1 MEKVKN
7 LLFKIV
13 TLFFVL
19 LLFTSCQNDDD
30 VTALDDGVL
39 RVLSNNINNVKFEN
53 GIENVTTDLTIEMVF
68 SHSLDTEKLASALS
82 ISSES
87 GDPVDYSVE
96 FTKVNSTVIV
106 SSNQQLDYL
115 TNYSVELPSGTY
127 GVNGE
132 TIENPISLTFK
143 TEAFTLPVVELSTDV
158 IELKENSETAVIT
171 ASLDKTTDSEVSIN
185 LVFGGTSTLDADYS
199 VTSQSIVIPA
209 GDLTGTTEITTN
221 LDAEN
226 DDNETII
233 VTIDSI
239 ENANE
244 EGSQELTLTIVQELA
259 PLSLKGVMALTWDG
273 SGTND
278 GKAVH
283 VVANE
288 DIADLSLYSLGV
300 ANNGGGTDGVEYT
313 FPAISVS
320 AGDDILVARSPE
332 MLSTYFG
339 DCSTEF
345 EQILQSNNSISQNG
359 DDAIEL
365 FSGDTKIET
374 YGDPDVDGTGEVW
387 EYKGSWGYKIGREW
401 TYGGVDCS
409 LGSTTTQES
418 SCTYPI
424 CKDALQL
431 KGVMALLWDG
441 SGTNGGKAI
450 HVKAIKDIPDL
461 SIYGVGIAN
470 NGGGT
475 DGLEFSF
482 PAISVEEGDDIL
494 LSREPATLTAYFD
507 SCVNE
512 FEHVIESNNSV
523 SQNGDDAIELYKNE
537 TVIETYGNPDVDG
550 TGESW
555 EYSGAWAFKS
565 NGNWTAGILDCAA
578 GSTTTLNSDC
588 PYPLCN

>member
-7 LLFKIV
+7 LLFKTVI
-13 TLFFVL
+13 LSFVL
-19 LLFTSCQNDDD
+19 LLFTNCQNDDE
-30 VTALDDGVL
+30 VNSLDDGVL
-39 RVLSNNINNVKFEN
+39 RVLTSSINNTKFVN
-53 GIENVTTDLTIEMVF
+53 GVENVTTDLTIEMVF
-68 SHSLDTEKLASALS
+68 SHSMDTEKLVSALS
-82 ISSES
+82 VTSES
-87 GDPVDYSVE
+87 GNPVGYSVE
-96 FTKVNSTVIV
+96 FTKVNSTVVI
-106 SSNQQLDYL
+106 SSNQKLDFL
-115 TNYSVELPSGTY
+115 TTYTVELPAGAY

-132 TIENPISLTFK
+132 TIEDPISLSFK
-143 TEAFTLPVVELSTDV
+143 TEAFTLPVVELSTDA
-158 IELKENSETAVIT
+158 IELKENAETAVIT
-171 ASLDKTTDSEVSIN
+171 ATLDKTTEDDVTIN
-185 LVFGGTSTLDADYS
+185 LAFGGTSTLDADYTVS
-199 VTSQSIVIPA
+199 SQSIVIPA
-209 GDLTGTTEITTN
+209 GNLTGTLELTTN
-221 LDAEN
+221 LDDEN
-226 DDNETII
+226 DDNETVVI
-233 VTIDSI
+233 TIDSI

-244 EGSQELTLTIVQELA
+244 DGSQELTLSIIQELA
-259 PLSLKGVMALTWDG
+259 PLALKGVMALTWDG

-288 DIADLSLYSLGV
+288 DIADLSVYGLGV
-300 ANNGGGTDGVEYT
+300 ANNGGGTDGLEYS

-332 MLSTYFG
+332 LLSAYFG
-339 DCSTEF
+339 DCNTEF
-345 EQILQSNNSISQNG
+345 EHILQANSSISQNG

-365 FSGDTKIET
+365 FSGETKIET
-374 YGDPDVDGTGEVW
+374 YGDENVDGTGEVW
-387 EYKGSWGYKIGREW
+387 EYKGSWAYKIGREW
-401 TYGGVDCS
+401 TYGGVECS
-409 LGSTTTQES
+409 VGSTTTQDS

-424 CKDALQL
+424 CEDALQL

-482 PAISVEEGDDIL
+482 PAIAVEEGDDIL

-507 SCVNE
+507 SCANE

-537 TVIETYGNPDVDG
+537 VVIETYGDPDVDG

-555 EYSGAWAFKS
+555 EYSGTWAFKS
-565 NGNWTAGILDCAA
+565 GGTWTAGILDCAA
-578 GSTTTLNSDC
+578 GSTTTLNSEC

>member
-7 LLFKIV
+7 SLLTTVI
-13 TLFFVL
+13 LSFVL
-19 LLFTSCQNDDD
+19 LLFTSCQDDD
-30 VTALDDGVL
+30 GVNSLDDGVL
-39 RVLSNNINNVKFEN
+39 RVLASNINNTKFVS
-53 GIENVTTDLTIEMVF
+53 GVENVSTDLTIEMVF
-68 SHSLDTEKLASALS
+68 SHSMDTEKLASALS

-87 GDPVDYSVE
+87 GSPVDYSVE
-96 FTKVNSTVIV
+96 FIKVNSTVII
-106 SSNQQLDYL
+106 SGNQELDYL
-115 TNYSVELPSGTY
+115 TTYRLELPSGTY

-132 TIENPISLTFK
+132 AIKDPISLSFK
-143 TEAFTLPVVELSTDV
+143 TEAFTLPVAALSSDV
-158 IELKENSETAVIT
+158 IELKENSETATVT
-171 ASLDKTTDSEVSIN
+171 ASLDKTTEDDVTIN
-185 LVFGGTSTLDADYS
+185 LAFGGTSTLDADYS
-199 VTSQSIVIPA
+199 VSSQSIVIPA
-209 GDLTGTTEITTN
+209 GNLTGTTEITTN
-221 LDAEN
+221 LDDEN
-226 DDNETII
+226 DDNETIVI
-233 VTIDSI
+233 TIDSI

-244 EGSQELTLTIVQELA
+244 DGSQELTLTIIQELA

-288 DIADLSLYSLGV
+288 NIADLSVYGLGV
-300 ANNGGGTDGVEYT
+300 ANNGGGTDGLEYN

-320 AGDDILVARSPE
+320 AGDDILVARSPDI
-332 MLSTYFG
+332 LSTYFG
-339 DCSTEF
+339 DCNTEF
-345 EQILQSNNSISQNG
+345 EHILQANNSISQNG

-365 FSGDTKIET
+365 YSGTTRIET
-374 YGDPDVDGTGEVW
+374 YGNADVDGTGEVW
-387 EYKGSWGYKIGREW
+387 EYKGSWAYKIGRDW

-409 LGSTTTQES
+409 VGSTTTQGS

-424 CKDALQL
+424 CKEPLEL

-475 DGLEFSF
+475 DGLEFTF

-494 LSREPATLTAYFD
+494 LAREPATLTAYFD
-507 SCVNE
+507 SCVNQ

-537 TVIETYGNPDVDG
+537 VVIETYGDPNVDG

-555 EYSGAWAFKS
+555 EYSGTWAFKS
-565 NGNWTAGILDCAA
+565 GGTFTAGILDCAA

>member
-7 LLFKIV
+7 LLLKTVI
-13 TLFFVL
+13 LSFVL
-19 LLFTSCQNDDD
+19 LLFTNCQNDDE
-30 VTALDDGVL
+30 VNSLDDGVL
-39 RVLSNNINNVKFEN
+39 RVLTSSINNTKFVN
-53 GIENVTTDLTIEMVF
+53 GVENVTTNLTIEMVF
-68 SHSLDTEKLASALS
+68 SHSMDTEKLVSALS
-82 ISSES
+82 VTSES
-87 GDPVDYSVE
+87 GNPVGYSVE
-96 FTKVNSTVIV
+96 FTKVNSTVVI
-106 SSNQQLDYL
+106 SSNQKLDFL
-115 TNYSVELPSGTY
+115 TTYTVELPAGAY

-132 TIENPISLTFK
+132 TIEDPISLSFK
-143 TEAFTLPVVELSTDV
+143 TEAFTLPVVELSTDA
-158 IELKENSETAVIT
+158 IELKENAETAVIT
-171 ASLDKTTDSEVSIN
+171 ATLDKTTVEDVTIN
-185 LVFGGTSTLDADYS
+185 LAFGGTSTLDADYTVS
-199 VTSQSIVIPA
+199 SQSIVISS
-209 GDLTGTTEITTN
+209 GNLTGTTEITTN
-221 LDAEN
+221 LDDEN
-226 DDNETII
+226 DDNETIDI
-233 VTIDSI
+233 TIDSI

-244 EGSQELTLTIVQELA
+244 DGSQELTITIIEELA

-288 DIADLSLYSLGV
+288 NIADLSLYSLGV
-300 ANNGGGTDGVEYT
+300 ANNGGGTDGIEYT
-313 FPAISVS
+313 FPAMSVS
-320 AGDDILVARSPE
+320 AGDDILVARSPD
-332 MLSTYFG
+332 LLKTYFG
-339 DCSTEF
+339 DCNTEF
-345 EQILQSNNSISQNG
+345 EHVLQANNSISQNG

-365 FSGDTKIET
+365 FSGETKIET
-374 YGDPDVDGTGEVW
+374 YGDENVDGTGEVW
-387 EYKGSWGYKIGREW
+387 EYKGSWAYKIGREW

-409 LGSTTTQES
+409 IGSTNTQDS

-475 DGLEFSF
+475 DGLEFTF

-507 SCVNE
+507 SCANE

-523 SQNGDDAIELYKNE
+523 SQNGDDAIELFRNE
-537 TVIETYGNPDVDG
+537 VVIETYGDPDVDG

-555 EYSGAWAFKS
+555 EYSGTWAFKS
-565 NGNWTAGILDCAA
+565 GGTWTAGILDCAA
-578 GSTTTLNSDC
+578 GSTTTLNSEC